1 VKVEWRSGEQIV
13 CTDLRWREVNRA
25 DVRKNG
31 LHVTADQLPIIVL
44 YGPTASGKSALAI
57 GVAQL
62 LAEAGRP
69 AELITADALQIY
81 RGMDIGTAKPSKHD
95 QSVVPHHLIDVCD
108 PFASESF
115 TVESW
120 LIAAAELIA
129 AMRARGVVPIIVG
142 GTGLYVQSLLFGM
155 FAGPKAD
162 VALRAELAAMD
173 PPARHQALFA
183 IDPVTAARLHPSDD
197 RRIIRGIEVFRLTGV
212 PISTLAQQW
221 EGAPPRADARLFI
234 LEWAKDL
241 LSPRINARVKQM
253 FAAGLV
259 SEVASLCQAGEL
271 NLQAREAIGY
281 KQLIP
286 LLDPRRHP
294 ERQRGWVPTEA
305 QVDAAA
311 EQVKIET
318 RRLAKNQ
325 RTWARKMQLRASPR
339 LLDAGINIQ
348 ANAQL
353 VAQSVLSSQ

>member
-1 VKVEWRSGEQIV
+1 M
-13 CTDLRWREVNRA
+13 
-25 DVRKNG
+25 RKNG
-31 LHVTADQLPIIVL
+31 RSVTRDQLPIIVL

-57 GVAQL
+57 AAAQQ
-62 LAEAGRP
+62 LAAAGKP

-95 QSVVPHHLIDVCD
+95 QSVVPHHLIDICD
-108 PFASESF
+108 PFARESF

-120 LIAAAELIA
+120 LGAAEELIA

-162 VALRAELAAMD
+162 AALRAELFAME
-173 PPARHQALFA
+173 PLARHEALA
-183 IDPVTAARLHPSDD
+183 AVDPVTATRLHPSDD

-212 PISTLAQQW
+212 PISTLAHQW

-234 LEWAKDL
+234 LEWERET

-294 ERQRGWVPTEA
+294 ERQRSWVPTEA

-325 RTWARKMQLRASPR
+325 RTWARKMQVRATSR
-339 LLDAGINIQ
+339 LLDAQINNF

-353 VAQSVLSSQ
+353 VVQTVLNND